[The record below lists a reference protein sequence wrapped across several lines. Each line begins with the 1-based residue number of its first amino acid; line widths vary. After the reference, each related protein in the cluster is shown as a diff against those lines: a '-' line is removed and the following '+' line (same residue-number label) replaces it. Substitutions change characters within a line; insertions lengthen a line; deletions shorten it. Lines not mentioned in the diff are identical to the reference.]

1 MIIVIQKR
9 HRKMVSFYYYTDRDT
24 MFSSYDSFSENLE
37 TALEEFDGEFDD
49 RGWIM
54 VHGK

>member
-1 MIIVIQKR
+1 
-9 HRKMVSFYYYTDRDT
+9 MVSFYYYTDRDT